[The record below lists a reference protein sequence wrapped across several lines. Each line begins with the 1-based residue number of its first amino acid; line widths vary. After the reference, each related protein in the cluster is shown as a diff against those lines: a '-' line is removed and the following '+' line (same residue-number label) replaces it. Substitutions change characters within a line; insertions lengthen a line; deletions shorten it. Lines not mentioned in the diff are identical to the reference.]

1 MNKPNLSTSISHHS
15 FIHSFIHPAS
25 HPAIYPSSQPASI
38 ISLTTPL
45 IPSPLS
51 NKQSHSDP
59 SHSQLL
65 LLYTIL
71 HLRLRFLQRLVSQ
84 SLENL
89 RLVLILE
96 HERVFRLLLHQHMHL
111 SLTLLLH
118 PYSAQPIA
126 THLSQQHT
134 RNRIHSDRMSTSHA
148 PSSHTHQ
155 LIQSRVHRDF
165 PCIQRGFRQHPLQF
179 AGIHASNRNLPFTP
193 SLISTS
199 AASQV
204 TYPFF

>member
-1 MNKPNLSTSISHHS
+1 MGKETEDKKPYKPFNFYLTS
-15 FIHSFIHPAS
+15 FIHSFIQFHFT
-25 HPAIYPSSQPASI
+25 HSI
-38 ISLTTPL
+38 SRTTPL

-59 SHSQLL
+59 SHSQQQRLL

-118 PYSAQPIA
+118 PYSTQPIA

-134 RNRIHSDRMSTSHA
+134 RDRIHSDRMSTSHA
-148 PSSHTHQ
+148 PSFHTHQ

-165 PCIQRGFRQHPLQF
+165 PCVQRGFRQHPLQF
-179 AGIHASNRNLPFTP
+179 ARIHASDRNLHFTP
-193 SLISTS
+193 SLIPTS

>member
-15 FIHSFIHPAS
+15 FIHSFIH
-25 HPAIYPSSQPASI
+25 SSIQYHF
-38 ISLTTPL
+38 THHYHH
-45 IPSPLS
+45 PSPLS
-51 NKQSHSDP
+51 NKQSHSDS
-59 SHSQLL
+59 SHSQLLLLL

-134 RNRIHSDRMSTSHA
+134 RDRIHSDRMSTSHA
-148 PSSHTHQ
+148 PPSHAHQ
-155 LIQSRVHRDF
+155 LIPSRVHRDF

-179 AGIHASNRNLPFTP
+179 AWIHASDRNLPFTP